1 MAPITVR
8 PTQVDVEIADA
19 IAAHTGPRTE
29 QAAEL
34 ITWGADEH
42 VLCALAVG
50 WWLYSRSGDSAS
62 SRREQPRPDDDAR
75 LIRSAPHPEEDVRP
89 GEAGPVN
96 GSGTLAW
103 STTFRKAARRFS
115 VWPRCA
121 YRRPGIGCERSSLP
135 ATQHAVG
142 DRCRVGVDKNR
153 AVGALDE

>member
-19 IAAHTGPRTE
+19 IADHTGPQTE

-50 WWLYSRSGDSAS
+50 WWLYLRSGDSESRCAS
-62 SRREQPRPDDDAR
+62 NHVLMTTLVSSALPHILKKMFDQERPDRLTVRGHWRGVPLSGKRLDAF
-75 LIRSAPHPEEDVRP
+75 P
-89 GEAGPVN
+89 
-96 GSGTLAW
+96 SGHA
-103 STTFRKAARRFS
+103 
-115 VWPRCA
+115 VHI
-121 YRRPGIGCERSSLP
+121 PGIGCERSSLP
-135 ATQHAVG
+135 STQHALG